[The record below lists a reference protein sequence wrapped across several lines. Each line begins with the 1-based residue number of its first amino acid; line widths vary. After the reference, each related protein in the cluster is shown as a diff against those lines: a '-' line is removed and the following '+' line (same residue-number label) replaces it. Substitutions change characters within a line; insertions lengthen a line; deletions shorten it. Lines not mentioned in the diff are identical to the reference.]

1 MNSNSI
7 IALAG
12 SIVRKW
18 TVFLLFL
25 ALWSPALAEKS
36 PPTKLAVT
44 GKVTDAT
51 TGEGLAGVN
60 ILLEGTTVEGST
72 RGSVTNAEGKFS
84 LDVPGGEAVLVF
96 SIVGYETQK
105 VPVAGKSVIDVKMA
119 ATAQGLDEVVV
130 VGYGTQRK
138 SDITGAISS
147 ISEKALKEI
156 PVTNASQMLQ
166 GRVAG
171 VYVLNTGNKPGAGVS
186 VQIRGRRSFNAGN
199 DPLYVIDGIPIS
211 EGLNDINPS
220 DIESM
225 EILKD
230 ASATAIYGSRGAN
243 GVIII
248 STKRGKAGETS
259 VSYDTYFGASRILRY
274 ADLMNGAQFAEF
286 IRESRRAVLN
296 RATGRPLYDD
306 ADPQADATLF
316 EATELEGIAQGRSTD
331 WQRLM
336 IKNGNLQNHEL
347 SVSGGTESTR
357 FNVAVGYFRDI
368 GIIAGQDFTRY
379 TSRINLDQN
388 IGKRFK
394 IGTSTLGSYSERNGE
409 DVNPYGQGAD
419 FGALTENPLGRAYD
433 DNGKLVFQPTR
444 DGLRSNPLA
453 ELVPGAVINKG
464 KRFRLLSNLYGE
476 AELLDGLR
484 FRMNFAPDLAQNKK
498 GNFRGRYT
506 NVRLLA
512 DPSASSSD
520 DFTFA
525 YTWENILTYKKRLGP
540 KHSLDFTGLYS
551 VQTRQFESSFV
562 NVAGLPVESF
572 EYYNLGAGSVISGV
586 GSQFE
591 KWSILSYMARIN
603 YAYDDRFLLTL
614 TGRADGSSKFAEGKK
629 WGYFPSAALAW
640 NVINEAFLKGSTLVS
655 NLKLRVSYGL
665 TGNEGILPYQTNGL
679 LTRTQYDFDGGAAFG
694 YKPSS
699 IRNSDLRWEST
710 ATFNVGVDF
719 GLFGNR
725 LTGAVEVYQSKTTD
739 LLLPKL
745 LPITSGFTS
754 ILSNVGSKRNRG
766 IEFTISSQNIVS
778 QQPGGFE
785 WSTDL
790 NLFTNKEEITELS
803 QGKVDDVGNLRF
815 IGQPA
820 VVYYDF
826 LKTGIWQLGQD
837 EQAKEFGSIVGG
849 IKVEDLNGNGRID
862 PADRQII
869 GSDVPKLVGGL
880 TNRLIFKGFDLSVL
894 AFARFGSTI
903 RSPFHGSF
911 RYLSGRVNQYNI
923 DYWTPT
929 NPTNEYPRPNVNQES
944 PLYGS
949 TLSYFDGS
957 FVKIRN
963 ISLGYTFPP
972 NLAQQ
977 LRAQSLRVY
986 LSAQNPFVFSSY
998 TSKYSGIDPEFP
1010 TTSTPPVRT
1019 FLAGLIV
1026 KF

>member
-7 IALAG
+7 AALAG
-12 SIVRKW
+12 STVKKW
-18 TVFLLFL
+18 AVFSLLL
-25 ALWSPALAEKS
+25 ALWSPAFAAES
-36 PPTKLAVT
+36 PGDGLAVT
-44 GKVTDAT
+44 GKVTDAG

-60 ILLEGTTVEGST
+60 VLLEGTTK
-72 RGSVTNAEGKFS
+72 GSVTNAEGRFS
-84 LDVPGGEAVLVF
+84 LDVPGPNAVLIF
-96 SIVGYETQK
+96 SIVGYESQK
-105 VPVAGKSVIDVKMA
+105 VPVAGKTVFDVQM
-119 ATAQGLDEVVV
+119 TPSAQGLGEVVV
-130 VGYGTQRK
+130 VGYGTQKK

-147 ISEKALKEI
+147 VPQKALKEI
-156 PVTNASQMLQ
+156 PVTNAPQMLQ
-166 GRVAG
+166 GRVVG
-171 VYVLNTGNKPGAGVS
+171 VYVLTTGNKPGAGVS

-211 EGLNDINPS
+211 GGLNDVNPG

-248 STKRGKAGETS
+248 STKRGKPGKTL

-274 ADLMNGAQFAEF
+274 ADLMNGSQFAEYK
-286 IRESRRAVLN
+286 RESRRAVIN
-296 RATGRPLYDD
+296 PATGRPLYDD
-306 ADPQADATLF
+306 ADPQADAKLF
-316 EATELEGIAQGRSTD
+316 EATELEAIAQGRSTD

-336 IKNGNLQNHEL
+336 IRNGSLQNHEL
-347 SVSGGTESTR
+347 SVSGGTETTR
-357 FNVAVGYFRDI
+357 LNVAVGYFKDL

-379 TSRINLDQN
+379 TSRINLDQT
-388 IGKRFK
+388 IGTRFR
-394 IGTSTLGSYSERNGE
+394 IGTSTLGSFSERNGE

-433 DNGKLVFQPTR
+433 DQGQLIFLPTS
-444 DGLRSNPLA
+444 DGLRSNPLS

-464 KRFRLLSNLYGE
+464 TRFRLLSNLYGE
-476 AELLDGLR
+476 AELGEGLR
-484 FRMNFAPDLAQNKK
+484 FRMNFAPDLTQNKK

-506 NVRLLA
+506 NTRRLG
-512 DPSASSSD
+512 DPSASSAD
-520 DFTFA
+520 EFTFA
-525 YTWENILTYKKRLGP
+525 YTWENILTYKKRFGQ
-540 KHSLDFTGLYS
+540 KHSIDVTGLYS
-551 VQTRQFESSFV
+551 VQTRQAESSV
-562 NVAGLPVESF
+562 INVTGLPVESF
-572 EYYNLGAGSVISGV
+572 EYYNLGAASTISGV
-586 GSQFE
+586 GSTYE

-603 YAYDDRFLLTL
+603 YAFDDRFLLTL

-640 NVINEAFLKGSTLVS
+640 NVINEPFLKGNRLLT

-694 YKPSS
+694 YRPSS
-699 IRNSDLRWEST
+699 IRNDDLRWEST
-710 ATFNVGVDF
+710 ATFNAGVDF
-719 GLFGNR
+719 GLLNDR
-725 LTGAVEVYQSKTTD
+725 ITGAVEVYQSRTTD

-766 IEFTISSQNIVS
+766 VEFSISTQNIVS
-778 QQPGGFE
+778 QKPGGFE
-785 WSTDL
+785 WSTEL
-790 NLFTNKEEITELS
+790 NLFTNREEITELS

-820 VVYYDF
+820 VVYYDYR
-826 LKTGIWQLGQD
+826 KTGIWQLGQD
-837 EQAKEFGSIVGG
+837 DEAKKFGSIVGG
-849 IKVEDLNGNGRID
+849 IKVEDTNGNGRID
-862 PADRQII
+862 PADRQIL
-869 GSDVPKLVGGL
+869 GSDVPKLTGGM
-880 TNRLIFKGFDLSVL
+880 THRFSFKGFDLSVL
-894 AFARFGSTI
+894 TFARFGSTI
-903 RSPFHGSF
+903 QSPFHGSF
-911 RYLSGRVNQYNI
+911 RYLSGRVNQYNV

-929 NPTNEYPRPNVNQES
+929 NPTNAYPRPNTNQES
-944 PLYGS
+944 PIYGS

-963 ISLGYTFPP
+963 INLGYTFPAA
-972 NLAQQ
+972 LAQT

-986 LSAQNPFVFSSY
+986 VSVQNPFVFSPY
-998 TSKYSGIDPEFP
+998 TSKYNGIDPEFP
-1010 TTSTPPVRT
+1010 TNSTPPVRT
-1019 FLAGLIV
+1019 FLAGLNV